1 MGKNK
6 KMLED
11 NNQSLFY
18 RFIKRS
24 FDFVSSLLAIII
36 LSPLL
41 IIISLVVFLSNPGPI
56 VYGQERVGR
65 NGKHFKV
72 WKFRSM
78 YKNADSMIDKLSEEQ
93 MKQYYTEFKIDN
105 DPRITKVGSFLR
117 KTSLDELPQLFNVL
131 FNQMSVIG
139 PRPLLEKEIEKY
151 YGDNSSKLLSL
162 KPGITGYW
170 QAYGR
175 SNITYQSGER
185 QKMEMYYID
194 NASIALDIKI
204 LFKTVVSVL
213 HRDGAK

>member
-1 MGKNK
+1 VGKNK

>member
-1 MGKNK
+1 
-6 KMLED
+6 MLVD
-11 NNQSLFY
+11 SNQSMFY
-18 RFIKRS
+18 CFVKRS
-24 FDFVSSLLAIII
+24 FDFVSSVLAIII

-41 IIISLVVFLSNPGPI
+41 IVISLI
-56 VYGQERVGR
+56 VYGQERVGKR
-65 NGKHFKV
+65 GNHFKV

-117 KTSLDELPQLFNVL
+117 KTSLDEHPQLFNVL
-131 FNQMSVIG
+131 FNQMSIIG
-139 PRPLLEKEIEKY
+139 PRPFLEKEIEKY
-151 YGDNSSKLLSL
+151 YGDTSSKLLSL

-175 SNITYQSGER
+175 SNITYQSGGR
-185 QKMEMYYID
+185 QKREMYYID

-204 LFKTVVSVL
+204 LFKTIGSVL
-213 HRDGAK
+213 NRNGAK